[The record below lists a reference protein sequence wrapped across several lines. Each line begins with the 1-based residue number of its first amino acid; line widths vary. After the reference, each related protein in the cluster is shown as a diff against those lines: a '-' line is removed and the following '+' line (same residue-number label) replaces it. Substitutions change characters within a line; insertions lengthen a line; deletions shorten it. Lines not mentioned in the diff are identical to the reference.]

1 MGLESVVEEIRE
13 KGRKESDII
22 HREAESESAARI
34 SEARVKADK
43 IIMAARDDVEKQV
56 NRMLGQEVSAAQ
68 LVVRREILNAQ
79 KGLLDE
85 VYSGAL
91 KALSDLP
98 SDFHKDAIRALL
110 VKAKAEIPQGIVH
123 CNSRDLPLLQGLIT
137 GDKSLAGFTAGST
150 VDIAGGVVVETQ
162 DGELQIDY
170 SYRTFLD
177 SVWES
182 GLKDASDLL
191 FG

>member
-1 MGLESVVEEIRE
+1 MGLESVIEEIRE
-13 KGRKESDII
+13 KGRKESETLKK
-22 HREAESESAARI
+22 EADTEVSSRLSEASLKADNIRSAARD
-34 SEARVKADK
+34 E
-43 IIMAARDDVEKQV
+43 VEKQV
-56 NRMLGQEVSAAQ
+56 SRMMGQEVSAAQ

-91 KALSDLP
+91 AALSQLP
-98 SDFHKDAIRALL
+98 PDFHKDTIRTLL
-110 VKAKAEIPQGIVH
+110 IKAKAEVPVAVVH
-123 CNSRDLPLLQGLIT
+123 CNPRDLTLLQGLLA
-137 GDKSLAGFTAGST
+137 GDSSLNGFTAGST
-150 VDIAGGVVVETQ
+150 VDIPGGVIVESK
-162 DGELQIDY
+162 DGQLQLDY